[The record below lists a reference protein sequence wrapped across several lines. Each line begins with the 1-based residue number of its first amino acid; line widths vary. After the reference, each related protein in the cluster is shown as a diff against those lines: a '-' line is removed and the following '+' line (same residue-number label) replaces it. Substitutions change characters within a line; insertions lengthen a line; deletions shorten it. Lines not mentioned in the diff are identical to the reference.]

1 MTSSTRALMPDYL
14 RLVALFGIVVVNVQ
28 FIGFSLLSGLD
39 SPIAQSPAEL
49 ITLWL
54 VDGLALYKS
63 YSLFSF
69 MFGVGLGFLMLSA
82 ARNKVAFGKLY
93 RNRMIGLF
101 LLGVLH
107 GCLFFPGDVLLVYS
121 VMGAI
126 LYLMRNWEARRLVKV
141 GTALVVVQTL
151 VFATFAALPGET
163 PQDIMALEREVMT
176 GDSFAG
182 VVGFRSIAF
191 AILTPFLIF
200 FQGVAALGW
209 FCLGL
214 AAVKSGMIDQADHP
228 LWARA
233 RRWCL
238 GPGIALSLVTSW
250 MLHAQGV
257 TVAAALVLLA
267 APIST
272 LGYLGAIA
280 AISRPPGPIMQR
292 VLTAGG
298 SSLSIYLG
306 QSIILSTLFSG
317 YGFGLW
323 EEVPRPVVVLIA
335 VGVTGLLI
343 AALSI
348 WRGAFRLG
356 PFEWL
361 LRRITYAGQAK
372 SPSA

>member
-257 TVAAALVLLA
+257 TIAAALVLLA